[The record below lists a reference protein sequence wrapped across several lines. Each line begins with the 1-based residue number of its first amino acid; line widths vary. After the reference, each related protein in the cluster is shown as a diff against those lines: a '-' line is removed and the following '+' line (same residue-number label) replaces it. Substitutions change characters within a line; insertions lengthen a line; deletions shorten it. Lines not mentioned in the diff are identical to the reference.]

1 MALSDFDIQFV
12 DRCYGKN
19 YVRLLHVR
27 RDGIRHYV
35 KELEVSTA
43 LTLNDAQ
50 DYLKG
55 DNSKIVATDSQKN
68 TVYILAKKHGV
79 SLCHKIFP
87 FYMLFC

>member
-19 YVRLLHVR
+19 YVCLLHVKKE
-27 RDGIRHYV
+27 GSHHHV

-68 TVYILAKKHGV
+68 TVYILAKKYGV
-79 SLCHKIFP
+79 SMNYLSITFIITA
-87 FYMLFC
+87 